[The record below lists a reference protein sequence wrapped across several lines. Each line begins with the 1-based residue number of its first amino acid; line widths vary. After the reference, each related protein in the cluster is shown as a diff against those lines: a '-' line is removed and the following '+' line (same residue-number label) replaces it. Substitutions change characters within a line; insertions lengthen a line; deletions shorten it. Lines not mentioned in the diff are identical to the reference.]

1 MLSKLN
7 DAFAFN
13 EAALSLRATRQ
24 EVLASN
30 LANSDTPNYKARD
43 FDFAAALQKATSKQ
57 ESKTLGLARTD
68 STHLAGIR
76 RNPLE
81 VELMYRNDVQPSIDG
96 NTVDKNIEMS
106 NYTDN
111 AIRYQAS
118 LTFIQRRIEGLRSA
132 MQSQ

>member
-1 MLSKLN
+1 MLSRIS
-7 DAFAFN
+7 DHFSFN

-30 LANSDTPNYKARD
+30 LANADTPNYKARD
-43 FDFAAALQKATSKQ
+43 FDFGATLKKATSQ
-57 ESKTLGLARTD
+57 RESSLPLSRTD
-68 STHLAGIR
+68 HGHLPGIQ
-76 RNPLE
+76 RNWLE
-81 VELMYRNDVQPSIDG
+81 AELLYRNDVQPSIDG
-96 NTVDKNIEMS
+96 NTVDKNIEMA

-118 LTFIQRRIEGLRSA
+118 LTFLQRRIEGLRTA